1 MPDTTFHLA
10 GRPVRQMGF
19 GAMQLPGP
27 GVFGPPKDRATAV
40 AILRRVVEAGVNH
53 IDTAQF
59 YGPDVAN
66 ELIREALYPYPE
78 DLVLVS
84 KVGAARDASG
94 AWVGAQRPEELRA
107 GVEANL
113 TSLGLEQVPVVNL
126 RRHPG
131 VDVPFED
138 QVAEMVAL
146 RQEGLIGAIG
156 LSTVTLDEYRQ
167 GTALT
172 AVACVQNAYSVA
184 DRSDQGVFDACRDDD
199 VAYVPYFPLG
209 SAFMPD
215 KPVLRHPGRTG
226 DGRAARF
233 YGGAGGPGLAAPT
246 GAERAAHPGHVLP
259 RAPRGEPGG
268 VRGGPRR
275 RGVGVVGLSPS
286 RTVAVGVRWRRTFS
300 RPGASLVATAV
311 ARVRP
316 RRFDHVR
323 RRGNA

>member
-1 MPDTTFHLA
+1 
-10 GRPVRQMGF
+10 MGF

-27 GVFGPPKDRATAV
+27 GVFGPPKDRAAAV

-113 TSLGLEQVPVVNL
+113 TSLRLEQVPVVNL

-215 KPVLRHPGRTG
+215 KPVLRLPAVQATAERLGSTAAQVALAWLLQLAPNVLLIPGTSSLEHLEEN
-226 DGRAARF
+226 
-233 YGGAGGPGLAAPT
+233 LAAS
-246 GAERAAHPGHVLP
+246 EVVLDDE
-259 RAPRGEPGG
+259 A
-268 VRGGPRR
+268 
-275 RGVGVVGLSPS
+275 L
-286 RTVAVGVRWRRTFS
+286 
-300 RPGASLVATAV
+300 ASL
-311 ARVRP
+311 
-316 RRFDHVR
+316 
-323 RRGNA
+323 G